1 MTTLDT
7 AAPRTTPRAAPRVGI
22 PAQRLADNFLH
33 FVLYICILSSFFVFV
48 QPAPYEYIAVVLG
61 AAAILARVSFN
72 RAILPLLLLLLARDA
87 FGALSL
93 LQVVDTGWMRTQGSP
108 EVLLEDYGWDDSAR
122 FLATSF
128 YLGLTGVLFACIFT
142 QDTMRRLATLR
153 SAYVMAAVV
162 ATILGLLGYFALFF
176 NFLPGLEVFSLNDRP
191 VAGFKD
197 PDLFGC
203 WLIPPLAWL
212 ISRMITEKVRLRDI
226 LASLIIFT
234 GILMDFSRAAWGSL
248 AFTLVFLVYLLY
260 LTQTDRRSRRRI
272 FFLVIG
278 GTIAGV
284 LIFLAL
290 SSIDVVRDMFV
301 QRFHLLQSYDLN
313 SDNRSR
319 FLLQRDS
326 LLEIFNHPFGM
337 GPWGFAHYTGW
348 VSHNVYLGV
357 MLNHGWFGGIA
368 FLTLVLLTLVI
379 GFKAMWVPTPWQPF
393 LIATY
398 VTLVALLLEAFI
410 ADIDHWRHY
419 YLLTGVVW
427 ALAAV
432 TAKYRN
438 YRAAGISESRA
449 LIAAQ
454 DLIPNGR

>member
-1 MTTLDT
+1 LTSLD
-7 AAPRTTPRAAPRVGI
+7 AAAPRVGI

-61 AAAILARVSFN
+61 AAAILARVRFN
-72 RAILPLLLLLLARDA
+72 RALLPLLILLLARDF

-93 LQVVDTGWMRTQGSP
+93 LQIVDSGWMRTAGSP
-108 EVLLEDYGWDDSAR
+108 EVLLEDYQWDDSAR

-128 YLGLTGVLFACIFT
+128 YLGLTGVLFGCIFV
-142 QDTMRRLATLR
+142 QDTTRRLATLR
-153 SAYVMAAVV
+153 SAYVMAAVI
-162 ATILGLLGYFALFF
+162 ATILGLLGYFNLFF

-212 ISRMITEKVRLRDI
+212 IQRIITEKVRVRDI

-248 AFTLVFLVYLLY
+248 AFTIIFLVYLLY
-260 LTQTDRRSRRRI
+260 LTQNDRRSRNRI
-272 FFLVIG
+272 FVLVICG
-278 GTIAGV
+278 AVAGL
-284 LIFLAL
+284 LIFMAL
-290 SSIDVVRDMFV
+290 SSIDVVHDMFV
-301 QRFHLLQSYDLN
+301 QRFHLFQSYDIDA
-313 SDNRSR
+313 DNRSR
-319 FLLQRDS
+319 LALQRDS
-326 LLEIFNHPFGM
+326 LREIFNHPLGM
-337 GPWGFAHYTGW
+337 APWGFAHYTGW

-368 FLTLVLLTLVI
+368 FLTLVLLSLVV
-379 GFKAMWVPTPWQPF
+379 GFQSMWVRTPWQPF

-398 VTLVALLLEAFI
+398 VPFVALLLEALI
-410 ADIDHWRHY
+410 ADIDHWRHF
-419 YLLTGVVW
+419 YLLLGVIW
-427 ALAAV
+427 ALSARAAQFHYQRRWNGTAGELAAV
-432 TAKYRN
+432 R
-438 YRAAGISESRA
+438 
-449 LIAAQ
+449 
-454 DLIPNGR
+454 P

>member
-1 MTTLDT
+1 LTSLDA
-7 AAPRTTPRAAPRVGI
+7 AAPRLGI

-61 AAAILARVSFN
+61 AAAILARVRFN
-72 RAILPLLLLLLARDA
+72 RALLPLLILLLARDF

-93 LQVVDTGWMRTQGSP
+93 LQIVDSGWMRTAGSP
-108 EVLLEDYGWDDSAR
+108 EVLLEDYQWDDSAR

-128 YLGLTGVLFACIFT
+128 YLGLTGVLFGCIFV
-142 QDTMRRLATLR
+142 QDTTRRLATLR
-153 SAYVMAAVV
+153 SAYVMAAVI
-162 ATILGLLGYFALFF
+162 ATILGLLGYFNLFF

-212 ISRMITEKVRLRDI
+212 IQRIITEKVRVRDI

-248 AFTLVFLVYLLY
+248 AFTIVFLVYLLY
-260 LTQTDRRSRRRI
+260 LTQNDRRSRNRI
-272 FFLVIG
+272 FVLVICG
-278 GTIAGV
+278 AVAGL
-284 LIFLAL
+284 LIFMAL
-290 SSIDVVRDMFV
+290 SSIDVVHDMFV
-301 QRFHLLQSYDLN
+301 QRFHLFQSYDIDA
-313 SDNRSR
+313 DNRSR
-319 FLLQRDS
+319 LALQRDS
-326 LLEIFNHPFGM
+326 LREIFNHPLGM
-337 GPWGFAHYTGW
+337 APWGFAHYTGW

-368 FLTLVLLTLVI
+368 FLTLVLLSLVV
-379 GFKAMWVPTPWQPF
+379 GFQSMWVRTPWQPF

-398 VTLVALLLEAFI
+398 VPFVALLLEALI
-410 ADIDHWRHY
+410 ADIDHWRHF
-419 YLLTGVVW
+419 YLLLGVIW
-427 ALAAV
+427 ALSA
-432 TAKYRN
+432 
-438 YRAAGISESRA
+438 RAAQFRYQRRWNG
-449 LIAAQ
+449 AAAE
-454 DLIPNGR
+454 LAAARP

>member
-1 MTTLDT
+1 MTSLDT
-7 AAPRTTPRAAPRVGI
+7 TALHVGI

-33 FVLYICILSSFFVFV
+33 VTLYCCILTSFFVFV
-48 QPAPYEYIAVVLG
+48 QPAPYEYIAVILG
-61 AAAILARVSFN
+61 GAAILARVPFN
-72 RAILPLLLLLLARDA
+72 RAILPLLILLLVRDI
-87 FGALSL
+87 FGAIGL
-93 LQVVDTGWMRTQGSP
+93 LQVVGDGWSRTQGNP

-128 YLGLTGVLFACIFT
+128 YLGLTGVLFACIFS

-153 SAYVMAAVV
+153 SAYVMAAVI
-162 ATILGLLGYFALFF
+162 ATTLGLLGYFSLNF

-203 WLIPPLAWL
+203 WLIPPLSWL
-212 ISRMITEKVRLRDI
+212 IQRIVTGDKIRVRDI

-248 AFTLVFLVYLLY
+248 AFTLVFLIYFLFA
-260 LTQTDRRSRRRI
+260 TQSDHRTRRRI
-272 FFLVIG
+272 FFFVISG
-278 GTIAGV
+278 IVAGIV
-284 LIFLAL
+284 IFAVVT
-290 SSIDVVRDMFV
+290 SIDIVRETFA
-301 QRFHLLQSYDLN
+301 QRFHILQYYDLN
-313 SDNRSR
+313 GDNRSR

-326 LLEIFNHPFGM
+326 FFEIFNHPFGM

-357 MLNHGWFGGIA
+357 FLNHGWFGGIA

-379 GFKAMWVPTPWQPF
+379 GFNAMFVRTPWQPF

-398 VTLVALLLEAFI
+398 VPLVALLLEGLI
-410 ADIDHWRHY
+410 ADLDHWRHY

-427 ALAAV
+427 ALSMAS
-432 TAKYRN
+432 AKYRW
-438 YRAAGISESRA
+438 YRDKAGAAPATAA
-449 LIAAQ
+449 LAAQ
-454 DLIPNGR
+454 GLLRNGA

>member
-1 MTTLDT
+1 MTSFDT
-7 AAPRTTPRAAPRVGI
+7 AAPRVGI
-22 PAQRLADNFLH
+22 PAQHLADNFLH
-33 FVLYICILSSFFVFV
+33 FVLYVCILSSFFVFV

-61 AAAILARVSFN
+61 VAALLARVRLN
-72 RAILPLLLLLLARDA
+72 RALLPLLILLLVRDF

-93 LQVVDTGWMRTQGSP
+93 LQVVDAGWMRTAGSP

-162 ATILGLLGYFALFF
+162 ATILGLLGYFSVNF
-176 NFLPGLEVFSLNDRP
+176 NFLPGLEVFSANDRP

-203 WLIPPLAWL
+203 WLIPPLSWL
-212 ISRMITEKVRLRDI
+212 IARMVTEKLRLRDV

-234 GILMDFSRAAWGSL
+234 GVLMDFSRAAWGSL
-248 AFTLVFLVYLLY
+248 AFTIVFLIYLLF
-260 LTQTDRRSRRRI
+260 LTQTDGRARKRI
-272 FFLVIG
+272 FYLVIAG
-278 GTIAGV
+278 GIAAV
-284 LIFLAL
+284 AIFLAL
-290 SSIDVVRDMFV
+290 NSIDVVHDMFV
-301 QRFHLLQSYDLN
+301 QRFHLFQSYDID
-313 SDNRSR
+313 SDNRAR
-319 FLLQRDS
+319 IYLQRDS
-326 LLEIFNHPFGM
+326 LREIFNHPLGM
-337 GPWGFAHYTGW
+337 APWGFAHYTGW

-379 GFKAMWVPTPWQPF
+379 GFKAMWVRTPWQPF

-398 VTLVALLLEAFI
+398 VPLVALLLEALI

-419 YLLTGVVW
+419 YLLTGVIW
-427 ALAAV
+427 ALAVA
-432 TAKYRN
+432 TAKYSR
-438 YRAAGISESRA
+438 YRAAGVSYDRA
-449 LIAAQ
+449 VIGAQ
-454 DLIPNGR
+454 DVVPAGG

>member
-1 MTTLDT
+1 LTSLDI
-7 AAPRTTPRAAPRVGI
+7 AAPRAGI

-61 AAAILARVSFN
+61 GAAILARVRFN
-72 RAILPLLLLLLARDA
+72 RALLPVLILLLARDA

-93 LQVVDTGWMRTQGSP
+93 LQLTDNGWMRTAGSP

-128 YLGLTGVLFACIFT
+128 YLGLTGVLFACIFA

-162 ATILGLLGYFALFF
+162 ATILGLLGWFSLTF
-176 NFLPGLEVFSLNDRP
+176 NFLPGFEVFSLNDRP

-203 WLIPPLAWL
+203 WLIPPLSWL
-212 ISRMITEKVRLRDI
+212 IARIVTDKIRLRDV

-248 AFTLVFLVYLLY
+248 AFTIIFLIYLLY
-260 LTQTDRRSRRRI
+260 VTQKNRRSHKRI
-272 FFLVIG
+272 IYFVAA
-278 GTIAGV
+278 GTVAAV
-284 LIFLAL
+284 LIFMAL
-290 SSIDVVRDMFV
+290 SSIDVVHDTFV
-301 QRFHLLQSYDLN
+301 QRFHLFQSYDIDA
-313 SDNRSR
+313 DNRSR
-319 FLLQRDS
+319 YYLQRDS
-326 LLEIFNHPFGM
+326 LREIFNHPLGM
-337 GPWGFAHYTGW
+337 APWGFAHYTGW

-368 FLTLVLLTLVI
+368 FLTLILLTLVI
-379 GFKAMWVPTPWQPF
+379 GFQAMWVRTPWQPF

-398 VTLVALLLEAFI
+398 VPFVALLLEALI
-410 ADIDHWRHY
+410 ADIDHWRHF
-419 YLLTGVVW
+419 YLMLGVIW
-427 ALAAV
+427 ALSAV
-432 TAKYRN
+432 TARFRYYQARFGAN
-438 YRAAGISESRA
+438 EAEAAT
-449 LIAAQ
+449 AAQ
-454 DLIPNGR
+454 GL